1 MGERKFMG
9 CPLKVC
15 IRKMTVGPLS
25 GIYGNFV
32 QESLVQGREGT
43 HLAVAMGTDLG
54 GPGFCKDIPQLL
66 SLPFPPMA
74 GHVCVLGST
83 LIRIHT

>member
-1 MGERKFMG
+1 MWRVVEQLPLSPSEDETGEMGERKFMG

-32 QESLVQGREGT
+32 QESCSREG
-43 HLAVAMGTDLG
+43 GDPSCCG
-54 GPGFCKDIPQLL
+54 YGD
-66 SLPFPPMA
+66 
-74 GHVCVLGST
+74 
-83 LIRIHT
+83 

>member
-1 MGERKFMG
+1 MG

-32 QESLVQGREGT
+32 QECLVQGREGT
-43 HLAVAMGTDLG
+43 HLAAAMGTDLRVQG
-54 GPGFCKDIPQLL
+54 SAKTSHNYC
-66 SLPFPPMA
+66 PFPSHPWLDM
-74 GHVCVLGST
+74 CVYWG
-83 LIRIHT
+83 RR